1 MADSPAL
8 PSKTECFQSSLTGK
22 GHRSI
27 KNVGEGTQCVIA
39 AYQVEL
45 QEEMTT
51 SPSAAMWEEVF
62 VVTVPM
68 PTLVCRAGLG

>member
-1 MADSPAL
+1 ML
-8 PSKTECFQSSLTGK
+8 PVLTDWK
-22 GHRSI
+22 GPQVH
-27 KNVGEGTQCVIA
+27 NHVGEGPQCVIA

-68 PTLVCRAGLG
+68 PTLVCHAGLG